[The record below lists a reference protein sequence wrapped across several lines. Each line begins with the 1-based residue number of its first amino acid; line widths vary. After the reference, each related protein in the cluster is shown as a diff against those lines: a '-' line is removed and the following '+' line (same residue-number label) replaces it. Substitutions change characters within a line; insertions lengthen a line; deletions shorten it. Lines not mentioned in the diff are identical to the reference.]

1 MKKEDLMPTR
11 IIGIVDNIMYI
22 EGLYAGDHF
31 HSATITNSTKSDL
44 IDRGVKEFAS
54 RIELDLYHDKIF
66 YEEIGIAIDK
76 QIEESED
83 VKKLQSYPGYLAD
96 L

>member
-1 MKKEDLMPTR
+1 MKKEDLMSTR
-11 IIGIVDNIMYI
+11 IIGIVDNVMYI

-31 HSATITNSTKSDL
+31 HSATITDWTKSDL

-54 RIELDLYHDKIF
+54 YIELNQYHDKIF
-66 YEEIGIAIDK
+66 WEEMGNAVDK